1 MQGLEGFGKGFW
13 RALGRE
19 TWSDLGFKRVTLAV
33 QFSSVTR
40 SCLILC
46 DTTDCSLPGFP
57 VLHQLLELAQTH
69 VH

>member
-33 QFSSVTR
+33 QFSHSVV
-40 SCLILC
+40 S
-46 DTTDCSLPGFP
+46 DSLLPID
-57 VLHQLLELAQTH
+57 
-69 VH
+69 

>member
-33 QFSSVTR
+33 QFSSVT
-40 SCLILC
+40 
-46 DTTDCSLPGFP
+46 
-57 VLHQLLELAQTH
+57 Q
-69 VH
+69 